1 MTFRDLMF
9 NKIDESAPISQGPN
23 APVSKDVINYA
34 DSDTVSKADLIALI
48 NDLEPDEINFIA
60 SYVADGLAD
69 LEKIYAENL
78 DESEEDDDD
87 DDESEEDD
95 DDDDESEEDEDKD
108 DSEEDEKNEKCSDK
122 DCEDPKCQTHG
133 KKKDKE

>member
-23 APVSKDVINYA
+23 TPVSKDVINYA

-48 NDLEPDEINFIA
+48 NDLEPDEVNFIA
-60 SYVADGLAD
+60 SYIADGLAD

-78 DESEEDDDD
+78 DESEEDEESEEDDED
-87 DDESEEDD
+87 DEDDESEEDD
-95 DDDDESEEDEDKD
+95 DE
-108 DSEEDEKNEKCSDK
+108 DSEEEKCTDK
-122 DCEDPKCQTHG
+122 DCKDPKCPTHG

>member
-23 APVSKDVINYA
+23 TPVSKDVINYA

-48 NDLEPDEINFIA
+48 NDLEPDEVNFIA
-60 SYVADGLAD
+60 SYIADGLAD

-78 DESEEDDDD
+78 DESEEDEDENE
-87 DDESEEDD
+87 DDE
-95 DDDDESEEDEDKD
+95 ESEEDEDSK
-108 DSEEDEKNEKCSDK
+108 EDEKNEKCSDK
-122 DCEDPKCQTHG
+122 DCEDPKCPTHG

>member
-23 APVSKDVINYA
+23 TPVSKDVINYA

-87 DDESEEDD
+87 DDESEED
-95 DDDDESEEDEDKD
+95 EDKD

-122 DCEDPKCQTHG
+122 DCEDPKCPTHG